1 LRHTGR
7 PALFTDLTA
16 TDVLVQL
23 RRPSLAR
30 AAPGLLAAAVLTPL
44 AAGNGGYFPPAWGW
58 SAAALLWA
66 AAIAVLARDEIAI
79 TAAEA
84 VSMAAFGLLT
94 VWMLLSASWSG
105 DAASAVLEA
114 ERTLVYVSG
123 LAALLLV
130 ARRGEAIG
138 SLLAG
143 ALVAVTIACAY
154 GLVGRLFPSVHAVGG
169 IADTGRL
176 AEPVGYWNGLG
187 ILAAMGAIVALGL
200 AAHARPIAGRVAAA
214 CALPVVTV
222 ALYFTYS
229 RGAWIALG
237 FGLACAI
244 AVDRRRWFLLAT
256 ALAQTPWIAAG
267 VAVAATS
274 PALTHAASPVGR
286 AASEG
291 HVLALV
297 LVACTAA
304 AGAAA
309 WALRIVER
317 RFRPSPGMTRAGH
330 RATLAAA
337 VLLILVALVRFGS
350 PVTIAGDLYDRFN
363 APPPGGFNGTAG
375 HVGRSLNLRLFS
387 LSGNARAGL
396 WRIAWHDVQA
406 HPILGAG
413 AGTYERY
420 YLEHRDTGLKVKN
433 AHNLYLETLAD
444 LGPVGLL
451 LLVAGLGAPLVA
463 GIRARGEPLVPVAL
477 GGFTAYLL
485 HAGADWDWQ
494 MTAITLTALTCAAG
508 LLTSTPRARW
518 RLSITS
524 RPVRGGLLAAV
535 ALLAV
540 LALVG
545 LRGNAAAAAS
555 QRAASTHH
563 WAAAESDARTAVAW
577 APWSAE
583 ARVALGLALL
593 GEGRDAAAR
602 DAFQAAIA
610 RDSTS
615 WQAWLDLARTSQ
627 GAQRAR
633 ALAMAERLDPREPQ
647 VLAFR

>member
-1 LRHTGR
+1 
-7 PALFTDLTA
+7 
-16 TDVLVQL
+16 VLVQL
-23 RRPSLAR
+23 RRPALAR
-30 AAPGLLAAAVLTPL
+30 IAPGLLAAAVLTPL

-66 AAIAVLARDEIAI
+66 AAIAVLARDEVEV
-79 TAAEA
+79 TAAEV
-84 VSMAAFGLLT
+84 VSVAAFGLLT
-94 VWMLLSASWSG
+94 VWMLVSAAWSG
-105 DAASAVLEA
+105 DTTSAVLEA
-114 ERTLVYVSG
+114 ERALVYVSG
-123 LAALLLV
+123 LVGLLLV
-130 ARRGEAIG
+130 SRRGEAIG

-143 ALVAVTIACAY
+143 AVVAVTATCAY

-200 AAHARPIAGRVAAA
+200 AAHVRGLAGRIAAA

-222 ALYFTYS
+222 ALYFTFS
-229 RGAWIALG
+229 RGAWIAFG
-237 FGLACAI
+237 FGVASAV
-244 AVDRRRWFLLAT
+244 AVDRRRWFLLLT
-256 ALAQTPWIAAG
+256 ALAEAPWIAVG

-274 PALTHAASPVGR
+274 PALTHAASPVGP

-297 LVACTAA
+297 LLGCTVA
-304 AGAAA
+304 AGATAGL
-309 WALRIVER
+309 LRLVER
-317 RFRPSPGMTRAGH
+317 RFEPSPAATRIGH

-337 VLLILVALVRFGS
+337 VILVLIALVRFGS
-350 PVTIAGDLYDRFN
+350 PVAIAGDLYDRFN

-375 HVGRSLNLRLFS
+375 HVGRNLNLRLFS

-396 WRIAWHDVQA
+396 WRIAWQDVRG
-406 HPILGAG
+406 HPLLGSG

-420 YLEHRDTGLKVKN
+420 YLQHRDTGLKVKN

-444 LGPVGLL
+444 LGPVGLV
-451 LLVAGLGAPLVA
+451 LLVAGLAAPLVA
-463 GIRARGEPLVPVAL
+463 GLRARREPLVPAAL
-477 GGFTAYLL
+477 GGFAAYLL

-518 RLSITS
+518 RVSITA
-524 RPVRGGLLAAV
+524 RPVRGGALAAV

-540 LALVG
+540 LALGG
-545 LRGNAAAAAS
+545 LRGNAAAAGS
-555 QRAASTHH
+555 QRAASTQH

-577 APWSAE
+577 APWSAD
-583 ARVALGLALL
+583 ARIALGLALR
-593 GEGRDAAAR
+593 GQGRQAAAH
-602 DAFQAAIA
+602 DAFAAAVA
-610 RDSTS
+610 RDPAS
-615 WQAWLDLARTSQ
+615 WQAWLDLARTSS
-627 GAQRAR
+627 GRERAH
-633 ALAMAERLDPREPQ
+633 AIAMARRLDPREPQ

>member
-1 LRHTGR
+1 
-7 PALFTDLTA
+7 
-16 TDVLVQL
+16 
-23 RRPSLAR
+23 
-30 AAPGLLAAAVLTPL
+30 VLTPL

-66 AAIAVLARDEIAI
+66 AAIAVLARDEIDV
-79 TAAEA
+79 TAAEV
-84 VSMAAFGLLT
+84 VSVAAFGLLAI
-94 VWMLLSASWSG
+94 WMLLSASWSG
-105 DAASAVLEA
+105 DTTSAVLEA

-123 LAALLLV
+123 LTALLLV
-130 ARRGEAIG
+130 GRRGEAAG
-138 SLLAG
+138 SLLGG
-143 ALVAVTIACAY
+143 ALVAVTVACAY
-154 GLVGRLFPSVHAVGG
+154 GLVGRLFPSLHAVGG

-187 ILAAMGAIVALGL
+187 ILAAMGAILAVGL
-200 AAHARPIAGRVAAA
+200 AAHTRPVAGRIAAA
-214 CALPVVTV
+214 CALPAVTV

-229 RGAWIALG
+229 RGAWIALA
-237 FGLACAI
+237 FGLVCAVAI
-244 AVDRRRWFLLAT
+244 DRRRWFLLAT
-256 ALAQTPWIAAG
+256 MLLEAPWIAVG
-267 VAVAATS
+267 VTVAATS
-274 PALTHAASPVGR
+274 PALTHAGSPVGP

-297 LVACTAA
+297 MAGCTVA
-304 AGAAA
+304 AGATA
-309 WALRIVER
+309 WALRIVDR
-317 RFRPSPGMTRAGH
+317 RFQPSPRLTRLGH
-330 RATLAAA
+330 GVTLVAA
-337 VLLILVALVRFGS
+337 VILVLVALARFGS
-350 PVTIAGDLYDRFN
+350 PITIAGDMYDRFN

-396 WRIAWHDVQA
+396 WRIAWHDARA
-406 HPILGAG
+406 HPWLGSG

-444 LGPVGLL
+444 LGPLGLVLLVVGL
-451 LLVAGLGAPLVA
+451 AAPLVA
-463 GIRARGEPLVPVAL
+463 GLRARGEPLVPVAL
-477 GGFTAYLL
+477 GGFAAYLL

-494 MTAITLTALTCAAG
+494 MTAITLTALTCAAA

-518 RLSITS
+518 TVAITS
-524 RPVRGGLLAAV
+524 LPARGALLAAV

-563 WAAAESDARTAVAW
+563 WTEAESEARTAVAW
-577 APWSAE
+577 APWSAD
-583 ARVALGLALL
+583 ARIALGLALL
-593 GEGRDAAAR
+593 GQGRDAAAH
-602 DAFQAAIA
+602 DAFRAAVV
-610 RDSTS
+610 RDPTS
-615 WQAWLDLARTSQ
+615 WQAWLDLARTSS
-627 GAQRAR
+627 GTERAH
-633 ALAMAERLDPREPQ
+633 ALATARHLDPREPQ